1 MNTGMEHDEI
11 AELLGAYALGA
22 LDADERARVD
32 DLLDRSPEARSEL
45 ARYEHALVALTDAE
59 ATAPLP
65 HGGWDRVRTAM
76 HDEAA
81 DDDHRDDHGHDDDG
95 STVAPV
101 VELPILRLPR
111 RERARRGPVVLAAAA
126 ANVAAG
132 LAVALVVQRQGGGG
146 SLQDA
151 ADAALTDGSSRIGR
165 LAGDGVSIRA
175 VIDTR
180 GNGYLF
186 AADLPALP
194 EGRIYQLWS
203 LDGPAPVSL
212 GVLGNRPGLVAFPTG
227 GQVRTLAL
235 STEAS
240 PGVTAPTN
248 PIASGA
254 LA

>member
-1 MNTGMEHDEI
+1 MSTGMEHEEI

-22 LDADERARVD
+22 LEADERARVD
-32 DLLDRSPEARSEL
+32 DLLDRSPEARVEL
-45 ARYEHALVALTDAE
+45 ARYEHALVALNDAE

-65 HGGWDRVRTAM
+65 AGGWDRVRTAM

-81 DDDHRDDHGHDDDG
+81 DGDRP
-95 STVAPV
+95 TMAPV

-111 RERARRGPVVLAAAA
+111 RERARRGGPVVLAAAA
-126 ANVAAG
+126 AIVAAG
-132 LAVALVVQRQGGGG
+132 LAVALVVQRQGGSG

-151 ADAALTDGSSRIGR
+151 ADAALTDGASRIGR
-165 LAGDGVSIRA
+165 LAGDGLSIRA
-175 VIDTR
+175 VVDGR

-194 EGRIYQLWS
+194 EGRVYQLWS

-212 GVLGNRPGLVAFPTG
+212 GILGNRPGLVAFPTG

-235 STEAS
+235 STEDA

-248 PIASGA
+248 PIAEGA